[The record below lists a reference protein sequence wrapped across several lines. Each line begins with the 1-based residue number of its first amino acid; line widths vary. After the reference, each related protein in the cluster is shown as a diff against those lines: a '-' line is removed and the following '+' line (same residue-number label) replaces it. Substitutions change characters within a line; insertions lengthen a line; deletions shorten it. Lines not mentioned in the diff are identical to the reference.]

1 MKNYLHTH
9 HQSYLV
15 KPARFE
21 LSLEFI
27 GELEES
33 NLKVIDT
40 NETITATT
48 TIGLMM

>member
-1 MKNYLHTH
+1 
-9 HQSYLV
+9 V

-21 LSLEFI
+21 LSLEVI

-33 NLKVIDT
+33 NLKVIVT

-48 TIGLMM
+48 TIIGLMMWRWH